1 MNHLLVAGR
10 LDNYH
15 FHICVARR
23 WMAAIR
29 HAGRPTQTFIST
41 AIYRQ
46 VRDLIGLAPE
56 PPAQPVPASFIE
68 ARDWLDSLD

>member
-1 MNHLLVAGR
+1 
-10 LDNYH
+10 
-15 FHICVARR
+15 
-23 WMAAIR
+23 MAAIR

-56 PPAQPVPASFIE
+56 PPEQPVLASFIE
-68 ARDWLDSLD
+68 ARDWLDSLN